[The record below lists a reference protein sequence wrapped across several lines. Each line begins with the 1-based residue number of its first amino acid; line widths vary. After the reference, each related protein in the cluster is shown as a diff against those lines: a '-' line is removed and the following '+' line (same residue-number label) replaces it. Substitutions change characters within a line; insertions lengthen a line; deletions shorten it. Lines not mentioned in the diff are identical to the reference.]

1 MLLASPPVKAA
12 PILESAAMP
21 TPSSGSAPILVTG
34 SHRSGTTWVGRTL
47 ATAPNIAYLDEPFS
61 LRHRRG
67 VLRARFPCWFPYLH
81 GPESAGVAADVQR
94 MLAYRYSYAAELADL
109 RSARDGGRMVRDAA
123 RFARFRRSRS
133 RPLIKDPIAILAVP
147 WLAERFGAQ
156 PVVLIRHPA
165 AFAASL
171 KRMGWAHDFSH
182 FLRQP
187 GLVDDLVP
195 DLRPDIEAFAAD
207 PPGVVDQAGLL
218 WVIVHTVIDR
228 YRREHP
234 EWAFARHEDL
244 STDPFAGFR
253 TLFEHLGL
261 PYTAGV
267 ERYIADTTGT
277 ANAAEAPTGVTHELR
292 RDSSANV
299 HTWRNRLDPDEIE
312 RVRAR
317 TGAVAAAFYGDDEW

>member
-1 MLLASPPVKAA
+1 M
-12 PILESAAMP
+12 
-21 TPSSGSAPILVTG
+21 
-34 SHRSGTTWVGRTL
+34 
-47 ATAPNIAYLDEPFS
+47 
-61 LRHRRG
+61 
-67 VLRARFPCWFPYLH
+67 
-81 GPESAGVAADVQR
+81 
-94 MLAYRYSYAAELADL
+94 
-109 RSARDGGRMVRDAA
+109 
-123 RFARFRRSRS
+123 
-133 RPLIKDPIAILAVP
+133 
-147 WLAERFGAQ
+147 
-156 PVVLIRHPA
+156 LIRHPA

-182 FLRQP
+182 FVRQP

-317 TGAVAAAFYGDDEW
+317 TAAVAAAFYGDDEW